1 MTVDPSKIS
10 TSITPFAMIDKH
22 SALPREQEIL
32 FTMHTVFRILEITQ
46 TPSNSRLWEVQ
57 LTITDE
63 SDPQLAGLT
72 DCFKE
77 EIEGRGWHRMGRL
90 MLKVGH
96 FDQAEELYNELLK
109 GASDDSDRA
118 LIYHMLGHLKG
129 QQGKYPEAVKFYEN
143 SLQINRKTL
152 SEDDVSSTDLYNDM
166 GLAYHNMGE
175 YSKALKYHEK
185 SLKIKE
191 ISLPPTRPS
200 LATSYH
206 SIGIVY
212 DRMGE
217 YSKALEYYEKSHKI
231 REKAQP
237 ANHPDFAATY
247 SDVHRL
253 MGDCER
259 ALAFHHKALNIQE
272 NVNCN
277 PLQCATTYMNLGE
290 TYREVKDYTTALTY
304 YQKGLKIRE
313 EKLAKTH
320 PDLAAIYH
328 NMSKF
333 YFSTQ
338 KYSIAMK
345 YVQQAVEIGQ
355 EKLPATHPHLV
366 EYRET
371 FEKI

>member
-1 MTVDPSKIS
+1 
-10 TSITPFAMIDKH
+10 
-22 SALPREQEIL
+22 
-32 FTMHTVFRILEITQ
+32 ILEITQ

-129 QQGKYPEAVKFYEN
+129 QQ
-143 SLQINRKTL
+143 
-152 SEDDVSSTDLYNDM
+152 
-166 GLAYHNMGE
+166 AYHNMGE

-247 SDVHRL
+247 SQFGRVYRGLKEYSKALSYFEKCLEICKKTLPEKHPYLAITYSNIGDVHRL

-338 KYSIAMK
+338 
-345 YVQQAVEIGQ
+345 
-355 EKLPATHPHLV
+355 
-366 EYRET
+366 
-371 FEKI
+371 